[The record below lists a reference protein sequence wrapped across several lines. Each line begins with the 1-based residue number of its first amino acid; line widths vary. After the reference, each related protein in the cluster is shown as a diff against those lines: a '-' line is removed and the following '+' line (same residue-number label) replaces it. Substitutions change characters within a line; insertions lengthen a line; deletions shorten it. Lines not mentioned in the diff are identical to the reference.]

1 MNKLIIPLLSIV
13 SASSALFA
21 QSYSLTSTYLYIYV
35 DAEDDSA
42 IEDYLEYD
50 ADLDDAPGLSL
61 EWRTAP
67 IDGMSYGLEYIY
79 FGTKADVSGILDS
92 DDALVM
98 NVLTDGTEFIDGNPA
113 EVKEEY
119 TVHGALF
126 NLAYNIEL
134 SDESIAYIGAGVGFS
149 HFNQEF
155 SASTVGAKY
164 TYDDSDTV
172 FTYQF
177 KAGVRY
183 ALNDAWAVNGGLRYI
198 GFGDPEFSYG
208 DVDLSGD
215 LSALAI
221 ELGLSYTF

>member
-1 MNKLIIPLLSIV
+1 V
-13 SASSALFA
+13 
-21 QSYSLTSTYLYIYV
+21 YV
-35 DAEDDSA
+35 DADSS
-42 IEDYLEYD
+42 IEANTNID

-98 NVLTDGTEFIDGNPA
+98 NFLTDGTEFIDGNPA
-113 EVKEEY
+113 EVMEEY

-215 LSALAI
+215 VSALAI

>member
-1 MNKLIIPLLSIV
+1 M

-21 QSYSLTSTYLYIYV
+21 QSYSSSSSYLYVYV
-35 DAEDDSA
+35 DADNDSA
-42 IEDYLEYD
+42 IESNLGYD
-50 ADLDDAPGLSL
+50 ADLDDGPGLSI

-67 IDGMSYGLEYIY
+67 IDGISYSLEYIY
-79 FGTKADVSGILDS
+79 FGTEADVSGILDS

-98 NVLTDGTEFIDGNPA
+98 NILTDGTEFIDGNPA

-119 TVHGALF
+119 TVHSALL

-134 SDESIAYIGAGVGFS
+134 SDESTAYIGAGIGFS
-149 HFNQEF
+149 YFNQEF

-183 ALNDAWAVNGGLRYI
+183 ALNEAWAVNGGLRYI

-208 DVDLSGD
+208 DVDISGGV
-215 LSALAI
+215 SALAL